1 MMMLFSLFLPNWVP
15 RGKKNWEE
23 LGPIILRRSINPSRV
38 VKEMSGSKARA
49 KLLKKATGGRG
60 GIEFES
66 AAQLDGADDAGGD
79 DESDDESDGS
89 FAPGGAGSGS
99 GSDEEGSGEDS
110 DDEEGSDESSDEDD
124 ESDDSDGA
132 EGDEDPLAH
141 REEGGDGSSQDVTA
155 ATVAANKPNE
165 DRFFVDAGQRLFGVF
180 DGHGGRHCSQFA
192 VENIG
197 QVYAKLNTSPE
208 DTAAGLESLEGAFFS
223 AAESKAAGERAPS
236 KVKALLKRTFQTI
249 DDEFFKALGDDFN
262 VCGTCGVVCAVE
274 DGCVWAANAG
284 DSRAIVVEDRDRGGI
299 HGVAITTDLNTS
311 CKSECDKVAARS
323 SDTDAVR
330 YNERD
335 RAAAAATKRVAG
347 SLMVTRALGD
357 GYLKRKELSMPPFE
371 DHVPYIT
378 AKPKVSRMDLDKR
391 HTFLVI
397 ASDGVWD
404 HLSNDEAAIEIDRA
418 AKALDS
424 TGTLGE
430 RTQGKR
436 KAADAGPECKTLAM
450 SLIQTVMRK
459 IADKNGL
466 SVEGLRSL
474 RPGKMRRDFLDDM
487 TAVVVRLGGLSAK
500 TCAGDE
506 AAPPAKK
513 ARQ

>member
-180 DGHGGRHCSQFA
+180 DGHGGRHCSLATAPARA
-192 VENIG
+192 VARA
-197 QVYAKLNTSPE
+197 VAVAAP
-208 DTAAGLESLEGAFFS
+208 DDDAAGG
-223 AAESKAAGERAPS
+223 
-236 KVKALLKRTFQTI
+236 
-249 DDEFFKALGDDFN
+249 
-262 VCGTCGVVCAVE
+262 
-274 DGCVWAANAG
+274 
-284 DSRAIVVEDRDRGGI
+284 RGGQQLR
-299 HGVAITTDLNTS
+299 GGACT
-311 CKSECDKVAARS
+311 APR
-323 SDTDAVR
+323 R
-330 YNERD
+330 F
-335 RAAAAATKRVAG
+335 
-347 SLMVTRALGD
+347 
-357 GYLKRKELSMPPFE
+357 EL
-371 DHVPYIT
+371 
-378 AKPKVSRMDLDKR
+378 
-391 HTFLVI
+391 
-397 ASDGVWD
+397 
-404 HLSNDEAAIEIDRA
+404 
-418 AKALDS
+418 
-424 TGTLGE
+424 
-430 RTQGKR
+430 
-436 KAADAGPECKTLAM
+436 
-450 SLIQTVMRK
+450 
-459 IADKNGL
+459 
-466 SVEGLRSL
+466 
-474 RPGKMRRDFLDDM
+474 
-487 TAVVVRLGGLSAK
+487 
-500 TCAGDE
+500 
-506 AAPPAKK
+506 APPA
-513 ARQ
+513 AASSAAWPSRLASACGRIGAPLCGHVS